1 MVQLFLNE
9 LDVGP
14 KEPEK
19 PVESPVKPESN
30 VAVNGDGL
38 DEETI
43 RKNREKMFSMM
54 NSKKKPS
61 RSVIIRKS
69 LYQAPGS

>member
-1 MVQLFLNE
+1 MIQLFLNE

-19 PVESPVKPESN
+19 PVESPVKLESN
-30 VAVNGDGL
+30 VTVNGDGL

-61 RSVIIRKS
+61 RSVVTRKS
-69 LYQAPGS
+69 LYQV